1 MNAPDLSIAAFLRL
15 GGWWIGE
22 FEDFMESG
30 LGKKSAELAEW
41 TAWGFR

>member
-1 MNAPDLSIAAFLRL
+1 MDAPDLSITASLRL

-30 LGKKSAELAEW
+30 LGKKSADLAEW
-41 TAWGFR
+41 TA

>member
-30 LGKKSAELAEW
+30 LRKKCTDLAEW
-41 TAWGFR
+41 AA